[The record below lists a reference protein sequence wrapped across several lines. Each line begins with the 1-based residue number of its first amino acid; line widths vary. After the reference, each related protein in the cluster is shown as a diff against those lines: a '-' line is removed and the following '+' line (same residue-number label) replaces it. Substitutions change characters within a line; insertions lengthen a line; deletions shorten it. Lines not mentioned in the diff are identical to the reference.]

1 MNGLVGDIVKVG
13 GILCEVETEVEGSS
27 LPIPSI
33 STTSPETSTTTIG
46 EISMEIPIIVGESLP
61 PSNTSIS
68 SRSARDVIA
77 TPSTRRIARESS
89 VNLQD
94 VEGTGKDGRV
104 TKGDVMAFVS
114 ASTSFSTSSNSAS
127 TSFFSSSET
136 TSSPSLPPLS
146 TSPSTYTSTTS
157 EPTILPL
164 SPLRK
169 AMFKA
174 MTSTLLIPHF
184 SYSETIDVTNLE
196 RMRLILNKN
205 IPSRF
210 KKSLTE
216 KEEIDLGRLLEFNTG
231 SDLPEG
237 KGRVNER
244 ERYDRLTLLP
254 LLIKALSISLST
266 NPLFTCSLSSTSS
279 TDPHLIHRFT
289 HDISLAISP
298 PNSSGLFTPLLPS
311 VENSTPYTLA
321 SQISSLQSSVTK
333 TSPPK
338 FPSWSKGSGTIT
350 LSNVGVVGGRFTN
363 PIIPP
368 TGQLCIGAMGRIRV
382 VPTYVGS
389 EIGLAKAIAIE
400 GGSSEMLRLEPR
412 LMMVSF
418 DGRAAPFYLSISF
431 LLTLTF
437 LDLS

>member
-13 GILCEVETEVEGSS
+13 GVLCEVETEVEGSTS
-27 LPIPSI
+27 TQSIPIPS
-33 STTSPETSTTTIG
+33 PVAETSTTTIG
-46 EISMEIPIIVGESLP
+46 EISMEIPIVVAGE
-61 PSNTSIS
+61 SIS
-68 SRSARDVIA
+68 SSGRSARDVIA

-114 ASTSFSTSSNSAS
+114 ASTSSSSNLPA
-127 TSFFSSSET
+127 SSST
-136 TSSPSLPPLS
+136 TSSQSSNPMSATSSTPTSSIS
-146 TSPSTYTSTTS
+146 TSTSTSTTS
-157 EPTILPL
+157 ESTILPL

-205 IPSRF
+205 IPNRF

-216 KEEIDLGRLLEFNTG
+216 REEIDLGRLLEFGNSSG
-231 SDLPEG
+231 ISLEVG
-237 KGRVNER
+237 KGRVIEEER
-244 ERYDRLTLLP
+244 FDRLTLLP

-266 NPLFTCSLSSTSS
+266 NPLFTCSLSSSS
-279 TDPHLIHRFT
+279 TIDPHLIHRST

-311 VENSTPYTLA
+311 VENSTPFTLA

-338 FPSWSKGSGTIT
+338 FPSWSKGNGTIT
-350 LSNVGVVGGRFTN
+350 LSNVGIVGGRFTN

-368 TGQLCIGAMGRIRV
+368 TGQLCIGAMGKIRV

-389 EIGLAKAIAIE
+389 EIGLAKTMAIE
-400 GGSSEMLRLEPR
+400 GGNSEMLRLEPR
-412 LMMVSF
+412 LMMVSLF
-418 DGRAAPFYLSISF
+418 FVELHFSCSFY
-431 LLTLTF
+431 
-437 LDLS
+437 